1 MNKKI
6 VKVRENIRKAED
18 RLREDEKTLKALR
31 EKQRQLENDEII
43 AQIRSMQ
50 EKGGDIM
57 ETLRMVRQMQG
68 ATASMI
74 TKKEEEIE
82 HDA

>member
-6 VKVRENIRKAED
+6 VKVREDIRKAEE
-18 RLREDEKTLKALR
+18 RLREDEETLKALR

-68 ATASMI
+68 ASTPMI

>member
-6 VKVRENIRKAED
+6 VKVREDIRKAED
-18 RLREDEKTLKALR
+18 RLREDEETLKALR
-31 EKQRQLENDEII
+31 EKQRQLENEEII

-68 ATASMI
+68 AAATLN

>member
-6 VKVRENIRKAED
+6 VKVREDIRKAED
-18 RLREDEKTLKALR
+18 RLREDEETLKALR

>member
-6 VKVRENIRKAED
+6 VKVREDIRKAED
-18 RLREDEKTLKALR
+18 RLREDEETLKALR
-31 EKQRQLENDEII
+31 EKQRQLENKEII

-68 ATASMI
+68 AAAPMT

>member
-6 VKVRENIRKAED
+6 VKVREDIRKAED
-18 RLREDEKTLKALR
+18 RLREDEETLKALR

-68 ATASMI
+68 ATAPMI
-74 TKKEEEIE
+74 TKKEEEIK

>member
-6 VKVRENIRKAED
+6 VKVREDIRKAED
-18 RLREDEKTLKALR
+18 RLREDEETLKALR
-31 EKQRQLENDEII
+31 EKQRQLENEEII

-68 ATASMI
+68 AATPMI

>member
-6 VKVRENIRKAED
+6 VKVREDIRKAED
-18 RLREDEKTLKALR
+18 RLREDEETLKALR
-31 EKQRQLENDEII
+31 EKQRQLENEEII

-68 ATASMI
+68 AAATLH